1 MYQSHWG
8 LRESPFGRGVDPR
21 AFYQSPTHE
30 EALAR
35 LHFLGRRASPFGAVD
50 GPGRQRQVAGVA
62 GLCGRAVWH
71 PRAVAAARWPGSTWS
86 AWSRPKCSLRWPS
99 NWGAAWTGPSRRRWR
114 GGPCRIGWP
123 RRGMRNWPWSCSW
136 TTQTRRTAVLP
147 HLVRLAKSDESPESR
162 LTLILAGRR
171 EGMGRLG
178 APLLDLAELRIDI
191 QPWAPGDTQNF
202 LARSL
207 TQAGRSGRVFQEPA
221 VARLHELSARH
232 PARRSAV
239 GRLGAGGRGR
249 PTTARDRPR
258 GDRCG
263 LPGVEPGGAGRRG

>member
-35 LHFLGRRASPFGAVD
+35 LYFLADEHRRLGLLMGPAGSGKSLVLQVFAAELRRRGSSVARLNLVGMEPAEVLTSLAIQLGSGLEGSESP
-50 GPGRQRQVAGVA
+50 
-62 GLCGRAVWH
+62 
-71 PRAVAAARWPGSTWS
+71 AVAWRALQDRLATARYQELAVVVLLDDADQADRS
-86 AWSRPKCSLRWPS
+86 
-99 NWGAAWTGPSRRRWR
+99 
-114 GGPCRIGWP
+114 
-123 RRGMRNWPWSCSW
+123 
-136 TTQTRRTAVLP
+136 VLP
-147 HLVRLAKSDESPESR
+147 HLVRLAKSDDSPESR

-207 TQAGRSGRVFQEPA
+207 TQAGRTERVFQEPA
-221 VARLHELSARH
+221 VARLHELSHGIPRYVRQLADL
-232 PARRSAV
+232 ALAA
-239 GRLGAGGRGR
+239 GAGQRL
-249 PTTARDRPR
+249 PEIDREVIDAVYQELSLAAPA
-258 GDRCG
+258 
-263 LPGVEPGGAGRRG
+263 GAGLS